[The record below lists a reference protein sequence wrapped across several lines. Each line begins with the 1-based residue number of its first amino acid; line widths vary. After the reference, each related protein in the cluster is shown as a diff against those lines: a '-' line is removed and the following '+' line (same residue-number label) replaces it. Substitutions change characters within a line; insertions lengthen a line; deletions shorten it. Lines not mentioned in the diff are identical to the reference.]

1 MKTQTYALLR
11 ATQVALVT
19 ALLATA
25 SHAQIYKWTDEDGNV
40 HFGDKPA
47 DAQTASDAE
56 QVDIELNYQPADL
69 SDEERQR
76 LLAEQNARAD
86 AARNRREAGELAAAK
101 QKASRDEEKQGRCR
115 ELDVAIQKLGTADRK
130 YGRLQRTFI
139 EGEDGQSISEE
150 EQNAIVEDLR
160 RERTA
165 LGC

>member
-76 LLAEQNARAD
+76 LLAEQAD
-86 AARNRREAGELAAAK
+86 MQLQYERERREQQQREIRELRDTLRNEKRDKDDFREEFRRMREAG
-101 QKASRDEEKQGRCR
+101 RTGR
-115 ELDVAIQKLGTADRK
+115 
-130 YGRLQRTFI
+130 RT
-139 EGEDGQSISEE
+139 SSS
-150 EQNAIVEDLR
+150 
-160 RERTA
+160 
-165 LGC
+165 